1 MRTRRGVQH
10 AHTACIAG
18 CDGRRSEALD
28 LWFSLDVGL
37 SLHERP
43 IITRLTRLEHPVELK
58 EGMVIAL
65 ETWCPATGRGVGGT
79 HREGDGDHL
88 ARGAG
93 HHAHPFRRAVRR
105 RSGVRPR
112 MSSMGRA

>member
-1 MRTRRGVQH
+1 MQH

-18 CDGRRSEALD
+18 CDDRRSEAFD
-28 LWFSLDVGL
+28 LRFGHGLGL

-43 IITRLTRLEHPVELK
+43 IISRLKRLEHPVELK

-79 HREGDGDHL
+79 HREGDVVMTSHGPQVITRIRSDE
-88 ARGAG
+88 
-93 HHAHPFRRAVRR
+93 PFVAD
-105 RSGVRPR
+105 PD
-112 MSSMGRA
+112 